1 MARRPRVIVPGLA
14 HHVTQ
19 AGNNRQEIFTYN
31 DDRRLYLDL
40 LARYAQRYEA
50 HILGYCLMVDHIHL
64 VVVPEREFSLAC
76 LMGRTNTEYTMAWNR
91 VERRSG
97 HLWQSRFRSCPVET
111 GELPSVLRY
120 VERGPVRAGLEQY
133 AWQYP
138 WSSAHYH
145 ALGPDSDTAFDQR
158 TLRSLRDWDPARWK
172 ELLGAQEAP
181 LDLELVRRATMTG
194 RPLGSSTFIS
204 QLETE
209 TGLSLKS
216 RPRGRPRKEV
226 ATGYGILA
234 QA

>member
-19 AGNNRQEIFTYN
+19 AGNNRQEVFTYN

-40 LARYAQRYEA
+40 LARYAERYEA
-50 HILGYCLMVDHIHL
+50 HILGYCLMADHVHL

-120 VERGPVRAGLEQY
+120 VERGPVRAGLQQN
-133 AWQYP
+133 AWEYP
-138 WSSAHYH
+138 WSSARYH
-145 ALGPDSDTAFDQR
+145 AVGPDSETIFDHHAM
-158 TLRSLRDWDPARWK
+158 RSLRDWDRVRWK
-172 ELLGAQEAP
+172 ELLSAQETP
-181 LDLELVRRATMTG
+181 LDLELIRRATMTG
-194 RPLGSSTFIS
+194 RPLGSPAFIH

-209 TGLSLKS
+209 TGLTLMA
-216 RPRGRPRKEV
+216 RPRGRPRRES
-226 ATGYGILA
+226 ATSYGVFA
-234 QA
+234 PA